1 MAKETIAIV
10 IEGQDNASDDLRR
23 VQQNMSNLNNAGQ
36 QAGRGIGG
44 LTKVMGMAG
53 MAGAAVAA
61 GAAFVSVA
69 NELNNVGTSVNA
81 TRKIFQ
87 QLTGDVEQSYQL
99 LDSLKSITNG
109 VVSEMDLM
117 TGANQLMRMGLAE
130 NAQEV
135 QSLIDM
141 AVKLKSPTMTAGQAI
156 DDFALMLANQSVER
170 LDSFGISSAKVRAEM
185 EQLLETGQAL
195 NREEAFKMAT
205 FDIGAEA
212 IARLGDAVTA
222 TDTAVNR
229 AKANM
234 EDYYNSFSSF
244 TSSTIELTAAIGAL
258 FFTTGE
264 QQIDAGLV
272 GGLAAADMAEA
283 MGYIEDAER
292 MRAQVTAVAE
302 QRYQQEA
309 FRLQTQIG
317 SDERTGLPT
326 LPAGTIYEPGDYY
339 SVLLAQQYANLDGQY
354 SMTEEQ
360 LAMMNNRLENT
371 AMRFELLKTMIET
384 EQQSMATLSA
394 MTVQSLT
401 GSVLDEDN
409 LRATIAEFDNLY
421 ARIAETRDVAA
432 TMRDNEYLDYLDD
445 IEGKWQNVEASIRQS
460 YADMQKLANIKL
472 MSLDDLLGRGAGD
485 PQQTGL
491 VEMLLGN
498 IDNSELR
505 SMLQSEFA
513 LLTGQDTELAQVVEN
528 EISPEIARIAK
539 SMGAEVSF
547 GMVEAVQN
555 ALQTG
560 EFLGM
565 SDDDI
570 IQLVRDAV
578 RASTPGP
585 MPAPAGTGGA
595 YTVQPGDSPWSIL
608 ANMGIPASEIQSM
621 LGMFAPYG
629 TLQPGMQI
637 GLPGMGGVQP
647 TMPYQNIFGQPT
659 NFPSFL
665 SGEDGGA
672 LQPIE
677 SLISEQALEEVDT
690 LQADFVDIDQK
701 MRTIQST
708 VANTFRNRTMNAT
721 VNIDVNVSG
730 NSAALDY
737 VLGEGSLNNLQQ
749 NPQHQPGS
757 APPSG
762 VENY

>member
-10 IEGQDNASDDLRR
+10 IEGKDNASDDLRR

-69 NELNNVGTSVNA
+69 NELNNVGTAVNA

-141 AVKLKSPTMTAGQAI
+141 AVKLKNPTMTAGEAI
-156 DDFALMLANQSVER
+156 NDFALMLANQSVER

-234 EDYYNSFSSF
+234 EDYYNSFSNA
-244 TSSTIELTAAIGAL
+244 TSAAIEMTAAVGAL

-264 QQIDAGLV
+264 QNIDAALV
-272 GGLAAADMAEA
+272 GGLAAADIAEA
-283 MGYIEDAER
+283 LGYIEEAER
-292 MRAQVTAVAE
+292 MRAQAIAHTE
-302 QRYQQEA
+302 QLRQQEA
-309 FRLQTQIG
+309 FRFQTQIG
-317 SDERTGLPT
+317 SDERTGLDVFASIP
-326 LPAGTIYEPGDYY
+326 EPNMEDYY
-339 SVLLAQQYANLDGQY
+339 SSFY
-354 SMTEEQ
+354 SMTDEQ
-360 LAMMNNRLENT
+360 LALMNNRLQST
-371 AMRFELLKTMIET
+371 AMRFDLLKTMIET
-384 EQQSMATLSA
+384 EQQSMTTLSA

-401 GSVLDEDN
+401 GSVLDEEN
-409 LRATIAEFDNLY
+409 LRAAIEGFDNLY

-432 TMRDNEYLDYLDD
+432 TMRDNEYLSYLDD

-460 YADMQKLANIKL
+460 YADMQKLASIKL

-491 VEMLLGN
+491 VQMLLGN

-570 IQLVRDAV
+570 IELVRDAV

-585 MPAPAGTGGA
+585 MPAPAGTGGM

-608 ANMGIPASEIQSM
+608 ANMGMSASEIQGM

-637 GLPGMGGVQP
+637 GLPGMGGVAP
-647 TMPYQNIFGQPT
+647 AMPYQNIFGMPT
-659 NFPSFL
+659 DFPSFL
-665 SGEDGGA
+665 TGEDGGA

-677 SLISEQALEEVDT
+677 SLISEQALEEVDA
-690 LQADFVDIDQK
+690 LQADFLDIDQK
-701 MRTIQST
+701 MRTIQAT
-708 VANTFRNRTMNAT
+708 VANTFRDRTMNAT

>member
-23 VQQNMSNLNNAGQ
+23 VQQNMSNLSSQSQRTAGGMKNF
-36 QAGRGIGG
+36 AGGINMSTLAMG
-44 LTKVMGMAG
+44 GMA
-53 MAGAAVAA
+53 AA
-61 GAAFVSVA
+61 GIAAAQQLA
-69 NELNNVGTSVNA
+69 NITLELNQLGAVTTQTQNVFEALSG
-81 TRKIFQ
+81 
-87 QLTGDVEQSYQL
+87 E
-99 LDSLKSITNG
+99 LKSSSSLLENLRKSTKGI
-109 VVSEMDLM
+109 VSDTALM
-117 TGANQLMRMGLAE
+117 QGANQLMRMGLAE
-130 NAQEV
+130 NSAEV
-135 QSLIDM
+135 EQLIDM
-141 AVKLKSPTMTAGQAI
+141 AVKLKQPTDTAAEAV
-156 DDFALMLANQSVER
+156 DNFAMMLANQSVER
-170 LDSFGISSAKVRAEM
+170 LDSFGISSAKVRAEI
-185 EQLLETGQAL
+185 EKLIETGQAL
-195 NREEAFKMAT
+195 NREEAFKMAVLDLGADAIANLGSAVDESATEVAKLETRWQNFLDTVGQDVNANIEVTARFINDIIEVTETPEGQQRYILQTTGGT
-205 FDIGAEA
+205 FAGGIGGGRGGVVAPNTFMNQDLEEEFRQAEIRRRMQQVAINQLRGLEYIRAVTQADQEFLDTMAALNELRADAEQLTLDAAEA
-212 IARLGDAVTA
+212 VAFGMINITPDFMSDPYLSTNLESINQELDLYMQQLLQMEEAGADVGDMKLQVEQLSAVWDGVTN
-222 TDTAVNR
+222 AVNG
-229 AKANM
+229 
-234 EDYYNSFSSF
+234 SV
-244 TSSTIELTAAIGAL
+244 AAL
-258 FFTTGE
+258 E
-264 QQIDAGLV
+264 
-272 GGLAAADMAEA
+272 
-283 MGYIEDAER
+283 
-292 MRAQVTAVAE
+292 
-302 QRYQQEA
+302 
-309 FRLQTQIG
+309 RLQ
-317 SDERTGLPT
+317 GL
-326 LPAGTIYEPGDYY
+326 
-339 SVLLAQQYANLDGQY
+339 
-354 SMTEEQ
+354 
-360 LAMMNNRLENT
+360 
-371 AMRFELLKTMIET
+371 
-384 EQQSMATLSA
+384 
-394 MTVQSLT
+394 
-401 GSVLDEDN
+401 
-409 LRATIAEFDNLY
+409 
-421 ARIAETRDVAA
+421 
-432 TMRDNEYLDYLDD
+432 
-445 IEGKWQNVEASIRQS
+445 
-460 YADMQKLANIKL
+460 
-472 MSLDDLLGRGAGD
+472 SLDDLLGRGAGD
-485 PQQTGL
+485 PQQAGL

-505 SMLQSEFA
+505 SRLQSEFA

-608 ANMGIPASEIQSM
+608 ANMGIPSSEIQAM

-647 TMPYQNIFGQPT
+647 VMPYQNIFGQPT
-659 NFPSFL
+659 DFPSFL

-690 LQADFVDIDQK
+690 LQADFIDIDQK

-730 NSAALDY
+730 NEDALNY
-737 VLGEGSLNNLQQ
+737 VLGERSLNNLQQ